1 MEPVTR
7 FEGLAAPLAL
17 DNVDTDQVI
26 PARFLRKPRDAGYQR
41 WLFHDSR
48 FAPDGSVL
56 PDFVLNRAPFDAATI
71 LVAGRNFG
79 VGSSREAAVYALQA
93 FGIRAVIAESFG
105 DIHYSNALKNGL
117 LPIRLP
123 AERVAALRAAAE
135 GGQLR
140 LAVDLE
146 RGVVASPDGT
156 EDAFAIPAFAR
167 DCLLRGL
174 DEIGLTLTHLPE
186 IEAFEASRAA

>member
-7 FEGLAAPLAL
+7 FQGLAAPLAL
-17 DNVDTDQVI
+17 DNVDTDQII
-26 PARFLRKPRDAGYQR
+26 PARFLRKPRDADYQR
-41 WLFHDSR
+41 WLFHDLR
-48 FAPDGSVL
+48 FAPDGSAL
-56 PDFVLNRAPFDAATI
+56 PDFVLNRPPFDAATI

-123 AERVAALRAAAE
+123 PGRVAALRAAAE

-140 LAVDLE
+140 LTVDLE
-146 RGVVASPDGT
+146 RQVVVSPDGT

>member
-1 MEPVTR
+1 MEPISR

-17 DNVDTDQVI
+17 DNVDTDQII
-26 PARFLRKPRDAGYQR
+26 PARFLRKPRDADYQR
-41 WLFHDSR
+41 WLFHDLR
-48 FAPDGSVL
+48 FAPDGS
-56 PDFVLNRAPFDAATI
+56 PRPEFVLNRPPFDSATI
-71 LVAGRNFG
+71 LIAGRNFG

-123 AERVAALRAAAE
+123 PERVRALREAAE

-146 RGVVASPDGT
+146 RSVVVSPDGT

-186 IEAFEASRAA
+186 IEAFEARRAA

>member
-17 DNVDTDQVI
+17 DNVDTDQII
-26 PARFLRKPRDAGYQR
+26 PARFLRKPRDAEYQR
-41 WLFHDSR
+41 WLFHDLR
-48 FAPDGSVL
+48 FAPDGSAL
-56 PDFVLNRAPFDAATI
+56 PGFVLNRPPFDAATI

-105 DIHYSNALKNGL
+105 DIHFSNALKNGL
-117 LPIRLP
+117 LPIRLSP
-123 AERVAALRAAAE
+123 GRVAALRAAAE

-140 LAVDLE
+140 LTVDLE
-146 RGVVASPDGT
+146 RQVVVSPDGT

-186 IEAFEASRAA
+186 IEAFEAARSA

>member
-1 MEPVTR
+1 MQPVSC
-7 FEGLAAPLAL
+7 FEGLAAPLPL
-17 DNVDTDQVI
+17 DNVDTDQII
-26 PARFLRKPRDAGYQR
+26 PARFLRKPRDADYQR
-41 WLFHDSR
+41 WLFHDLR
-48 FAPDGSVL
+48 FTPEGAPR
-56 PDFVLNRAPFDAATI
+56 PDFVLNRPPFDAATI

-93 FGIRAVIAESFG
+93 FGIRAVVAESFG
-105 DIHYSNALKNGL
+105 DIHFANALKNGL
-117 LPIRLP
+117 IPIRLP
-123 AERVAALRAAAE
+123 PERVAALRAAAE

-140 LAVDLE
+140 LKVDLA
-146 RGVVASPDGT
+146 RGILASPDGT

-186 IEAFEASRAA
+186 IEAFEAARAG

>member
-1 MEPVTR
+1 M
-7 FEGLAAPLAL
+7 
-17 DNVDTDQVI
+17 
-26 PARFLRKPRDAGYQR
+26 
-41 WLFHDSR
+41 
-48 FAPDGSVL
+48 
-56 PDFVLNRAPFDAATI
+56 
-71 LVAGRNFG
+71 
-79 VGSSREAAVYALQA
+79 
-93 FGIRAVIAESFG
+93 IAESFG

-140 LAVDLE
+140 LTVDLE
-146 RGVVASPDGT
+146 RGVIVSPDGT
-156 EDAFAIPAFAR
+156 EDAFTIPAFAR

-186 IEAFEASRAA
+186 IEAFEAARPSWKPSIPQG